1 MRRANIAIGH
11 CWPRGSVGGGV
22 AGGKCDARN
31 ERKRR
36 EERRKGQA
44 GWMEGRA
51 EAERKVE

>member
-11 CWPRGSVGGGV
+11 CWPRGSV

-44 GWMEGRA
+44 GWEEGSA